1 MSLQSFCEW
10 LANTPGSIA
19 LHESLWGYPIVESV
33 HVLTMCLFLGMIVML
48 DLRLLS
54 LTLRAV
60 PVSQVAGRLLPWAR
74 AGFAVMVITGAL
86 LFYAIP
92 VRAFHNIFFRI
103 KIVMLILAGVNV
115 WVFHSTVFRSVAEWD
130 RDPVLPKRARM
141 AGVVSLVLWA
151 SIVVAGRMIAYN
163 WFDCDRQ
170 PQPSAVNF
178 LAGCDADSTE

>member
-1 MSLQSFCEW
+1 MSLLRFCEW

-19 LHESLWGYPIVESV
+19 LHESLWGYPLVEST

-54 LTLRAV
+54 VTMRCV

-74 AGFAVMVITGAL
+74 AGFVVMVITGSL

-92 VRAFHNIFFRI
+92 VRTFHSIFFRF
-103 KIVMLILAGVNV
+103 KLVMLMLAGLNV
-115 WVFHSTVFRSVAEWD
+115 WVFHSTVFRKVAEWD
-130 RDPVLPKRARM
+130 LDPVLPKRARM
-141 AGVVSLVLWA
+141 AGALSLVLWA

-170 PQPSAVNF
+170 PQPSIVNW
-178 LAGCDADSTE
+178 LASCSTDSQ

>member
-19 LHESLWGYPIVESV
+19 LHESLWGYPIVESI

-54 LTLRAV
+54 LTMRTV

-74 AGFAVMVITGAL
+74 AGFVVMVITGLL

-92 VRAFHNIFFRI
+92 VRAFHSIFFRI
-103 KIVMLILAGVNV
+103 KIVLLILAGVNV
-115 WVFHSTVFRSVAEWD
+115 WVFHWGVFRRVAEWD
-130 RDPVLPKRARM
+130 LEPILPKRARM
-141 AGVVSLVLWA
+141 AGAVSLVLWA

-163 WFDCDRQ
+163 WFDCDK
-170 PQPSAVNF
+170 PQPPLVNM
-178 LAGCDADSTE
+178 LAGCDPNASE

>member
-19 LHESLWGYPIVESV
+19 LHESLWGYPIVEST

-54 LTLRAV
+54 VTMRRV

-74 AGFAVMVITGAL
+74 AGFVVMMITGAL

-92 VRAFHNIFFRI
+92 VRAFHSIFFRF
-103 KIVMLILAGVNV
+103 KLAMLILAGLNA
-115 WVFHSTVFRSVAEWD
+115 WVFHSTVFRKVAEWD
-130 RDPVLPKRARM
+130 LNPVLPKRARM
-141 AGVVSLVLWA
+141 AGALSLVLWA

-163 WFDCDRQ
+163 WFDCDR
-170 PQPSAVNF
+170 PQPFMVNL
-178 LAGCDADSTE
+178 LAGCSTDSR

>member
-1 MSLQSFCEW
+1 
-10 LANTPGSIA
+10 
-19 LHESLWGYPIVESV
+19 
-33 HVLTMCLFLGMIVML
+33 ML

-54 LTLRAV
+54 LTMRSV

-74 AGFAVMVITGAL
+74 AGFVVMVITGAL

-103 KIVMLILAGVNV
+103 KVVLLILAGINV

-130 RDPVLPKRARM
+130 LDPVLPKRARM
-141 AGVVSLVLWA
+141 AGAVSLVLWA

-170 PQPSAVNF
+170 PQPSIVNV
-178 LAGCDADSTE
+178 LAGCDPNSPE

>member
-1 MSLQSFCEW
+1 MSLQRFCEW

-54 LTLRAV
+54 LTMRSV

-74 AGFAVMVITGAL
+74 AGFVVMVITGAL

-103 KIVMLILAGVNV
+103 KVVLLILAGINV

-130 RDPVLPKRARM
+130 LDPVLPKRARM
-141 AGVVSLVLWA
+141 AGAVSLVLWA

-170 PQPSAVNF
+170 PQPSIVNV
-178 LAGCDADSTE
+178 LAGCDPNSPE

>member
-10 LANTPGSIA
+10 LANTRGSIA
-19 LHESLWGYPIVESV
+19 LHESLWGYPIVEST

-48 DLRLLS
+48 DLRLLGV
-54 LTLRAV
+54 TMRRV

-74 AGFAVMVITGAL
+74 AGFVVMVVSGAL

-92 VRAFHNIFFRI
+92 VRAFHSIFLRL
-103 KIVMLILAGVNV
+103 KVVMLILAGLNA
-115 WVFHSTVFRSVAEWD
+115 WAFHSGVLRKVSEWD
-130 RDPVLPKRARM
+130 LNSVPPRRARI
-141 AGVVSLVLWA
+141 AGAVSLVLWA

-170 PQPSAVNF
+170 PQPSIVNF
-178 LAGCDADSTE
+178 LEGCSLDSQ